1 MVGYYQI
8 YREVNTGWDFL
19 KLEGLDPDMLYS
31 VNGGVQVSYGDELMN
46 LGILLDQERFGIAK
60 EDYASMILHIKAV

>member
-1 MVGYYQI
+1 
-8 YREVNTGWDFL
+8 
-19 KLEGLDPDMLYS
+19 MLYS

-60 EDYASMILHIKAV
+60 EDYASVILHIKAV